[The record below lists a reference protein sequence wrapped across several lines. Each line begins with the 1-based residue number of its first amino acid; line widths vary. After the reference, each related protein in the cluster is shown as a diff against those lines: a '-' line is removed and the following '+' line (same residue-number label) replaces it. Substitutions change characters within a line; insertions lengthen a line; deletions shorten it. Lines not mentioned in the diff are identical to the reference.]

1 MADDLKIRVPVE
13 LDTSKVKDDI
23 PKLNNILANDNKA
36 HAKIIGGLDL
46 NKTQKKIQSQLATI
60 SKNLKIDIGGLNVTS
75 IQSGIKVAEKQVV
88 SSVKNI
94 KHEIQNIDTTLAETF
109 KAGFNK
115 DGQIDIIKTIEN
127 ARKILSQFGNPTFSW
142 AKDSSGEVTQITA
155 EVTSLTGQVE
165 KLKYAL
171 NETNGSF
178 DYLSGSSS
186 EKGILKLIAD
196 IDKAKSDYTAKLSA
210 FKSANKGIESG
221 IGNEINAVNVA
232 IDNLGKGGSIAEVDK
247 LFNSLKTTASNI
259 RQNLKSL
266 TSSFNETTNAE
277 NTLAKMPTTIQEISN
292 NFSKLKNQP
301 QEIVDLIQGL
311 NTQLTKV
318 KDTEENFGR
327 NKQWSEEYR
336 ELVVSVKK
344 AETEIKSLQLLEK
357 SDNSEAQQQASRYNK
372 IIENISLINKLEK
385 QRISAGKEETV
396 EINRQIKNAKGR
408 ISTAESYLK
417 KNKLISSEYEE
428 QIRLLKK
435 TGEYQQAIVK
445 AKSADKSSATSTKTE
460 NNVARLTQNLTT
472 LETKWK
478 ESPIFNGEFQEKF
491 NELKTSLSNVGG
503 DPKALDEYRIKLNEL
518 TNELKRADVA
528 YKASFSSNKS
538 QQSIEATKQN
548 IKKLIYTIQTWQQ
561 ANTKAMS
568 KNTFNGGTYQ
578 VETDNMIA
586 SLKKLLNA
594 SDLTAS
600 DLKANVDKI
609 NRSFRTMSSEAQAAG
624 VNGLS
629 FFDKIKEDALKFTSW
644 MSLTTVISGIS
655 REAVKFYN
663 NVVDIDTAMT
673 ELRKVTDNTNQQYAE
688 FFDNIGQKAKD
699 LKINLSD
706 LISQTA
712 EWGKRGYSLDEAET
726 LATNSGIYSVVGEVD
741 NATAV
746 QDLTTVMKSYN
757 MTVDE
762 SINIVDKF
770 NAISNKY
777 AVSAS
782 DIGDMLSRS
791 VSSLSVAGNTLDQA
805 IAMGTAIT
813 EITGDAAEAGNSLKV
828 LSMRLRGAKTELED
842 AGESTEGMAVSTSK
856 LREDIKALTNVNGTG
871 GFDIM
876 KDSQNFKSTYEIMKG
891 IANVWND
898 LTDTSKA
905 AVIEKIAGKQ
915 RGNTITALL
924 TNMSQADKIVND
936 SIGSAGSAMSEYEKY
951 LDSIQGRV
959 QGFQTSIENL
969 SATLING
976 DLVKFGITSGTQII
990 DVLDNLISK
999 FGVLETLIPT
1009 VMAGLSFKN
1018 VGKQLLKMPTY
1029 AQPQTICA

>member
-36 HAKIIGGLDL
+36 HAKIIGELDL

-142 AKDSSGEVTQITA
+142 TKDSSGEVTQITA

-196 IDKAKSDYTAKLSA
+196 IDKAKSKYTTLLSE
-210 FKSANKGIESG
+210 FKSSNSGIETG
-221 IGNEINAVNVA
+221 LTKEITDVNNAIN
-232 IDNLGKGGSIAEVDK
+232 NLGKGGSVAEVDS
-247 LFNSLKTTASNI
+247 LFNTLKTTANEI
-259 RQNLKSL
+259 KQNLDTTS
-266 TSSFNETTNAE
+266 SSFNKVTNAE
-277 NTLAKMPTTIQEISN
+277 NTLAKMPATIQEISN

-311 NTQLTKV
+311 DTQLTKV

-357 SDNSEAQQQASRYNK
+357 SDNSEAQQQAHYYNK
-372 IIENISLINKLEK
+372 MFGEIKQINKLKK
-385 QRISAGKEETV
+385 QQVNAGEQENV
-396 EINRQIKNAKGR
+396 ELKRQIKNL
-408 ISTAESYLK
+408 ESRVSYDEKQLK
-417 KNKLISSEYEE
+417 KKKLITEE
-428 QIRLLKK
+428 LERQKNELINIGREELRL
-435 TGEYQQAIVK
+435 ANSR
-445 AKSADKSSATSTKTE
+445 SADKSSVTSTKTE

-538 QQSIEATKQN
+538 QQNIEATKQN

-561 ANTKAMS
+561 ANTKAMG

-600 DLKANVDKI
+600 DLKVNVDKI

-699 LKINLSD
+699 LKIDLSD

-905 AVIEKIAGKQ
+905 AVIEKIAG
-915 RGNTITALL
+915 R
-924 TNMSQADKIVND
+924 V
-936 SIGSAGSAMSEYEKY
+936 Y
-951 LDSIQGRV
+951 LNV
-959 QGFQTSIENL
+959 Q
-969 SATLING
+969 
-976 DLVKFGITSGTQII
+976 K
-990 DVLDNLISK
+990 
-999 FGVLETLIPT
+999 
-1009 VMAGLSFKN
+1009 
-1018 VGKQLLKMPTY
+1018 
-1029 AQPQTICA
+1029 CA

>member
-23 PKLNNILANDNKA
+23 PKLNNVLANDNKA
-36 HAKIIGGLDL
+36 YAKIIGELDL

-75 IQSGIKVAEKQVV
+75 IQSSIKAAEKQVT

-142 AKDSSGEVTQITA
+142 TKDSSGEVTQITA

-232 IDNLGKGGSIAEVDK
+232 IGNLGKGGSIAEVDK

-259 RQNLKSL
+259 RQNLKSF

-277 NTLAKMPTTIQEISN
+277 NTLAKMPATIQEISN
-292 NFSKLKNQP
+292 SFSKLKQQP
-301 QEIVDLIQGL
+301 SEVSELISNL
-311 NTQLTKV
+311 NSQLNKV
-318 KDTEENFGR
+318 NETESQFGR
-327 NKQWSEEYR
+327 NEKWSEEYR
-336 ELVVSVKK
+336 KLVVSVKK
-344 AETEIKSLQLLEK
+344 AETEIKNLQLLEK

-408 ISTAESYLK
+408 ISTAESYLEK
-417 KNKLISSEYEE
+417 HKLISSEYEE

-435 TGEYQQAIVK
+435 TGEYEQAIVK

-518 TNELKRADVA
+518 TNELKRVDVA
-528 YKASFSSNKS
+528 YKASFSNNKS
-538 QQSIEATKQN
+538 QQNIEATRQN

-561 ANTKAMS
+561 ANTKAIS

-600 DLKANVDKI
+600 DLKANVDRI

-699 LKINLSD
+699 LKIDLSD

-905 AVIEKIAGKQ
+905 AVIEKIAG
-915 RGNTITALL
+915 R
-924 TNMSQADKIVND
+924 V
-936 SIGSAGSAMSEYEKY
+936 Y
-951 LDSIQGRV
+951 LNV
-959 QGFQTSIENL
+959 Q
-969 SATLING
+969 
-976 DLVKFGITSGTQII
+976 K
-990 DVLDNLISK
+990 
-999 FGVLETLIPT
+999 
-1009 VMAGLSFKN
+1009 
-1018 VGKQLLKMPTY
+1018 
-1029 AQPQTICA
+1029 CA

>member
-23 PKLNNILANDNKA
+23 PKLNNVLANDNKA
-36 HAKIIGGLDL
+36 HAKIIGELDL

-75 IQSGIKVAEKQVV
+75 IQSSIKAAEKQVT

-115 DGQIDIIKTIEN
+115 DGQIDIVKTIEN
-127 ARKILSQFGNPTFSW
+127 ARKVLSQFGNPTFSW
-142 AKDSSGEVTQITA
+142 TKDSSGEVTQITA

-277 NTLAKMPTTIQEISN
+277 NTLAKMPATIQEISN
-292 NFSKLKNQP
+292 SFSKLKQQP
-301 QEIVDLIQGL
+301 SEVSDLISSL
-311 NTQLTKV
+311 NSQLNKV
-318 KDTEENFGR
+318 NETESQFGR
-327 NKQWSEEYR
+327 NEKWSKEYR

-435 TGEYQQAIVK
+435 TGEYEQAIVK

-538 QQSIEATKQN
+538 QQNIEATRQN

-561 ANTKAMS
+561 ANTKAMG

-600 DLKANVDKI
+600 DLKVNVDKI

-699 LKINLSD
+699 LKIDLSD

-856 LREDIKALTNVNGTG
+856 LREDIKALTNINGTG

-905 AVIEKIAGKQ
+905 AVIEKIAG
-915 RGNTITALL
+915 R
-924 TNMSQADKIVND
+924 V
-936 SIGSAGSAMSEYEKY
+936 Y
-951 LDSIQGRV
+951 LNV
-959 QGFQTSIENL
+959 Q
-969 SATLING
+969 
-976 DLVKFGITSGTQII
+976 K
-990 DVLDNLISK
+990 
-999 FGVLETLIPT
+999 
-1009 VMAGLSFKN
+1009 
-1018 VGKQLLKMPTY
+1018 
-1029 AQPQTICA
+1029 CA

>member
-23 PKLNNILANDNKA
+23 PKLNNVLANDNKA
-36 HAKIIGGLDL
+36 HAKIIGELDL

-75 IQSGIKVAEKQVV
+75 IQSSIKAAEKQVT

-115 DGQIDIIKTIEN
+115 DGQIDIVKTIEN

-142 AKDSSGEVTQITA
+142 TKDSSGEVTQITA

-221 IGNEINAVNVA
+221 IGNEINAVNAA
-232 IDNLGKGGSIAEVDK
+232 IDNLGNGGSITEVDK

-277 NTLAKMPTTIQEISN
+277 NTLAKMPATIQEISN
-292 NFSKLKNQP
+292 SFSKLKQQP
-301 QEIVDLIQGL
+301 SEVSELIGNL
-311 NTQLTKV
+311 NSQLNKV
-318 KDTEENFGR
+318 NETESQFGR

-357 SDNSEAQQQASRYNK
+357 SDNSEAQQQAHYYNK
-372 IIENISLINKLEK
+372 MFGEIKQINKLKK
-385 QRISAGKEETV
+385 QQVNAGEQENV
-396 EINRQIKNAKGR
+396 ELKRQIKNL
-408 ISTAESYLK
+408 ESRVSYDEKQLK
-417 KNKLISSEYEE
+417 KKKLITEE
-428 QIRLLKK
+428 LERQKNELINIGREELRL
-435 TGEYQQAIVK
+435 ANSR
-445 AKSADKSSATSTKTE
+445 SADKSSATSTKTE

-538 QQSIEATKQN
+538 QQNIEATRQN

-699 LKINLSD
+699 LKIDLSD

>member
-23 PKLNNILANDNKA
+23 PKLNNVLANDNKA
-36 HAKIIGGLDL
+36 HAKIIGELDL

-75 IQSGIKVAEKQVV
+75 IQSSIKAAEKQVT

-127 ARKILSQFGNPTFSW
+127 ARKVLSQFGNPTFSW
-142 AKDSSGEVTQITA
+142 TKDSSGEVTQITA

-277 NTLAKMPTTIQEISN
+277 NTLAKMPATIQEISN
-292 NFSKLKNQP
+292 SFSKLKQQPSEVSELIGNLNSQLNKVNETENQ
-301 QEIVDLIQGL
+301 
-311 NTQLTKV
+311 
-318 KDTEENFGR
+318 FGR
-327 NKQWSEEYR
+327 NEKWSEEYR

-344 AETEIKSLQLLEK
+344 AETEIKNLQLLEK

-408 ISTAESYLK
+408 ISTAESYLEK
-417 KNKLISSEYEE
+417 HKLISSEYEE

-435 TGEYQQAIVK
+435 TGEYEQAIVK

-478 ESPIFNGEFQEKF
+478 ESPIFSGEFQEKF

-538 QQSIEATKQN
+538 QQNIEATRQN

-561 ANTKAMS
+561 ANTKAMG

-699 LKINLSD
+699 LKIDLSD

>member
-23 PKLNNILANDNKA
+23 PKLNNVLANDNKA
-36 HAKIIGGLDL
+36 HAKIIGELDL

-60 SKNLKIDIGGLNVTS
+60 SKNLKIDIGGLNATS
-75 IQSGIKVAEKQVV
+75 IQSSIKVAEKQVT

-115 DGQIDIIKTIEN
+115 DGQIDIVKTVEN
-127 ARKILSQFGNPTFSW
+127 ARKVLSQFGNPTFSW
-142 AKDSSGEVTQITA
+142 TKDSSGEVTQITA

-196 IDKAKSDYTAKLSA
+196 IDKAKSKYTTLLSE
-210 FKSANKGIESG
+210 FKSSNLGIETG
-221 IGNEINAVNVA
+221 LTKEIADVNNAIN
-232 IDNLGKGGSIAEVDK
+232 NLGKGGSVAEVDS
-247 LFNSLKTTASNI
+247 LFNTLKTTANEI
-259 RQNLKSL
+259 KQNLDTTS
-266 TSSFNETTNAE
+266 SSFNKVTNAE

-435 TGEYQQAIVK
+435 TGEYEQAIVK

-655 REAVKFYN
+655 REAVKFCN

-905 AVIEKIAGKQ
+905 AVIEKIAGKH

-951 LDSIQGRV
+951 LNSIQGRV

>member
-36 HAKIIGGLDL
+36 HAKIIGELDL

-115 DGQIDIIKTIEN
+115 DGQIDIVKTIEN
-127 ARKILSQFGNPTFSW
+127 ARKVLSQFGNPTFSW
-142 AKDSSGEVTQITA
+142 TKDSSGEVTQITA

-196 IDKAKSDYTAKLSA
+196 IDKAKSKYTTLLSE
-210 FKSANKGIESG
+210 FKSSNSGIETG
-221 IGNEINAVNVA
+221 LTKEITDVNNAIN
-232 IDNLGKGGSIAEVDK
+232 NLGKGGSVAEVDS
-247 LFNSLKTTASNI
+247 LFNTLKTTANEI
-259 RQNLKSL
+259 KQNLDTTS
-266 TSSFNETTNAE
+266 SSFNKVTNAE

-435 TGEYQQAIVK
+435 TGEYEQAIVK

-503 DPKALDEYRIKLNEL
+503 NPKALDEYRIKLNEL

-538 QQSIEATKQN
+538 QQSIEVTKQN

-699 LKINLSD
+699 LKIDLSD

>member
-23 PKLNNILANDNKA
+23 PKLNNVLANDNKA
-36 HAKIIGGLDL
+36 HAKIIGELDL

-75 IQSGIKVAEKQVV
+75 IQSSIKAAEKQVT

-115 DGQIDIIKTIEN
+115 DGQIDIVKTIEN

-142 AKDSSGEVTQITA
+142 TKDSSGEVTQITA

-196 IDKAKSDYTAKLSA
+196 IDKAKSKYTTLLSE
-210 FKSANKGIESG
+210 FKSSNSGIETG
-221 IGNEINAVNVA
+221 LTKEITDVNNAIN
-232 IDNLGKGGSIAEVDK
+232 NLGKGGSVAEVDS
-247 LFNSLKTTASNI
+247 LFNTLKTTANEI
-259 RQNLKSL
+259 KQNLDTTS
-266 TSSFNETTNAE
+266 SSFNKVTNAE
-277 NTLAKMPTTIQEISN
+277 NTLAKMPATIQEISN

-311 NTQLTKV
+311 DTQLTKV

-344 AETEIKSLQLLEK
+344 AKTEIKSLQLLEK
-357 SDNSEAQQQASRYNK
+357 SDNSEAQQQAHYYNK
-372 IIENISLINKLEK
+372 MFGEIKQINKLKK
-385 QRISAGKEETV
+385 QQVNAGEQENV
-396 EINRQIKNAKGR
+396 ELKRQIKNL
-408 ISTAESYLK
+408 ESRVSYDEKQLK
-417 KNKLISSEYEE
+417 KKKLITEE
-428 QIRLLKK
+428 LERQKNELINIGREELRL
-435 TGEYQQAIVK
+435 ANSR
-445 AKSADKSSATSTKTE
+445 SADKSSVTSTKTE

-538 QQSIEATKQN
+538 QQNIEATRQN

-561 ANTKAMS
+561 VNTKAMS

-699 LKINLSD
+699 LKIDLSD

>member
-23 PKLNNILANDNKA
+23 PKLNNVLANDNKA
-36 HAKIIGGLDL
+36 HVKIIGELDL
-46 NKTQKKIQSQLATI
+46 SKTQKKIQSQLATI

-75 IQSGIKVAEKQVV
+75 IQNSIKVAEKQVT

-115 DGQIDIIKTIEN
+115 DGQIDIVKTIEN
-127 ARKILSQFGNPTFSW
+127 ARKVLSQFGNPTFSW
-142 AKDSSGEVTQITA
+142 TKDSSGEVAQITA

-221 IGNEINAVNVA
+221 IGNEINAVNAA
-232 IDNLGKGGSIAEVDK
+232 IDNLGNGGSIAEVDK

-277 NTLAKMPTTIQEISN
+277 NTLAKMPATIQEISN
-292 NFSKLKNQP
+292 SFSKLKQQP
-301 QEIVDLIQGL
+301 TEVSELIGNL
-311 NTQLTKV
+311 NSQLNKV
-318 KDTEENFGR
+318 NETESQFGR
-327 NKQWSEEYR
+327 NEKWSEEYR

-357 SDNSEAQQQASRYNK
+357 SDNSKAQQQASRYNK

-408 ISTAESYLK
+408 ISTAESYLEK
-417 KNKLISSEYEE
+417 HKLISSEYEE
-428 QIRLLKK
+428 QIRLLKR
-435 TGEYQQAIVK
+435 TGEYEQAIVK
-445 AKSADKSSATSTKTE
+445 AKSADKSSATFTKTE

-472 LETKWK
+472 LETNWK

-503 DPKALDEYRIKLNEL
+503 NPKALDEYRIKLNEL

-699 LKINLSD
+699 LKIDLSD

-905 AVIEKIAGKQ
+905 AIIEKIAG
-915 RGNTITALL
+915 R
-924 TNMSQADKIVND
+924 V
-936 SIGSAGSAMSEYEKY
+936 Y
-951 LDSIQGRV
+951 LNV
-959 QGFQTSIENL
+959 Q
-969 SATLING
+969 
-976 DLVKFGITSGTQII
+976 K
-990 DVLDNLISK
+990 
-999 FGVLETLIPT
+999 
-1009 VMAGLSFKN
+1009 
-1018 VGKQLLKMPTY
+1018 
-1029 AQPQTICA
+1029 CA

>member
-23 PKLNNILANDNKA
+23 PKLNNVLANDNKA
-36 HAKIIGGLDL
+36 HAKIIGELDL

-75 IQSGIKVAEKQVV
+75 IQNSIKVAEKQVT

-115 DGQIDIIKTIEN
+115 DGQIDIVKTIEN
-127 ARKILSQFGNPTFSW
+127 ARKVLSQFGNPTFSW
-142 AKDSSGEVTQITA
+142 TKDSSGEVTQIAA

-221 IGNEINAVNVA
+221 IGNEINAVNAA
-232 IDNLGKGGSIAEVDK
+232 IDNLGNGGSIAEVDK

-277 NTLAKMPTTIQEISN
+277 NTLAKMPATIQEISN
-292 NFSKLKNQP
+292 SFSKLKQQP
-301 QEIVDLIQGL
+301 SEVSELIGNL
-311 NTQLTKV
+311 NSQLNKV
-318 KDTEENFGR
+318 NETESQFGR
-327 NKQWSEEYR
+327 NEKWSEEYR

-357 SDNSEAQQQASRYNK
+357 SDNSEAQQQAHYYNK
-372 IIENISLINKLEK
+372 MFGEIKQINKLKK
-385 QRISAGKEETV
+385 QQVNAGEQENV
-396 EINRQIKNAKGR
+396 ELKRQIKNF
-408 ISTAESYLK
+408 ESRVSYDEKQLK
-417 KNKLISSEYEE
+417 KKKLITEE
-428 QIRLLKK
+428 LERQKNELINIGREELRL
-435 TGEYQQAIVK
+435 ANSR
-445 AKSADKSSATSTKTE
+445 SADKSSATSTKTE

-472 LETKWK
+472 LEAKWK

-491 NELKTSLSNVGG
+491 NELKASLSNVGG
-503 DPKALDEYRIKLNEL
+503 NPKALDEYRIKLNEL

-561 ANTKAMS
+561 ANTKAMG

-644 MSLTTVISGIS
+644 MSLTTVISGVS

-699 LKINLSD
+699 LKIDLSD

>member
-23 PKLNNILANDNKA
+23 PKLNNVLANDNKA
-36 HAKIIGGLDL
+36 HAKIIGELDL

-75 IQSGIKVAEKQVV
+75 IQSSIKATEKQVT

-115 DGQIDIIKTIEN
+115 DGQIDIVKTIEN

-142 AKDSSGEVTQITA
+142 TKDSSGEVTQITA

-221 IGNEINAVNVA
+221 IGNEINAVNAA
-232 IDNLGKGGSIAEVDK
+232 IDNLGNGGSIAEVDK

-277 NTLAKMPTTIQEISN
+277 NTLAKMPATIQEISN
-292 NFSKLKNQP
+292 SFSKLKQQP
-301 QEIVDLIQGL
+301 SEVSELIGNL
-311 NTQLTKV
+311 NSQLNKV
-318 KDTEENFGR
+318 NETESQFGR

-357 SDNSEAQQQASRYNK
+357 SDNSEAQQQAHYYNK
-372 IIENISLINKLEK
+372 MFGEIKQINKLKK
-385 QRISAGKEETV
+385 QQVNAGEQENV
-396 EINRQIKNAKGR
+396 ELKRQIKNL
-408 ISTAESYLK
+408 ESRVSYDEKQLK
-417 KNKLISSEYEE
+417 KKKLITEE
-428 QIRLLKK
+428 LERQKNELINIGREELRL
-435 TGEYQQAIVK
+435 ANSR
-445 AKSADKSSATSTKTE
+445 SADKSSATSTKTE

-538 QQSIEATKQN
+538 QQNIEATRQN

-699 LKINLSD
+699 LKIDLSD

>member
-23 PKLNNILANDNKA
+23 PKLNNVLANDNKA
-36 HAKIIGGLDL
+36 HAKIIGELDL
-46 NKTQKKIQSQLATI
+46 SKTQKKIQSQLATI

-75 IQSGIKVAEKQVV
+75 IQNSIKVAEKQVT

-115 DGQIDIIKTIEN
+115 DGQIDIVKTIEN
-127 ARKILSQFGNPTFSW
+127 ARKVLSQFGNPTFSW
-142 AKDSSGEVTQITA
+142 TKDSSGEVTQIAA

-196 IDKAKSDYTAKLSA
+196 IDKAKSKYTTLLSE
-210 FKSANKGIESG
+210 FKSSNSGIETG
-221 IGNEINAVNVA
+221 LTKEIADVNNAIN
-232 IDNLGKGGSIAEVDK
+232 NLGKGGSVAEVDS
-247 LFNSLKTTASNI
+247 LFNTLKTTANEI
-259 RQNLKSL
+259 KQNLDTTS
-266 TSSFNETTNAE
+266 SSFNKVTNAE
-277 NTLAKMPTTIQEISN
+277 NTLAKMPATIQGISN

-311 NTQLTKV
+311 DTQLTKV

-327 NKQWSEEYR
+327 NKKWSEEYR

-357 SDNSEAQQQASRYNK
+357 SDNSEAQQQAHYYNK
-372 IIENISLINKLEK
+372 MFGEIKQINKLKK
-385 QRISAGKEETV
+385 QQVNAGEQENV
-396 EINRQIKNAKGR
+396 ELKRQIKNL
-408 ISTAESYLK
+408 ESRVSYDEKQLK
-417 KNKLISSEYEE
+417 KKKLITEE
-428 QIRLLKK
+428 LERQKNELINIGREELRL
-435 TGEYQQAIVK
+435 ANSR
-445 AKSADKSSATSTKTE
+445 SADKSSATSTKTE

-644 MSLTTVISGIS
+644 MSLTTVISGVS

-699 LKINLSD
+699 LKIDLSD

-905 AVIEKIAGKQ
+905 AIIEKIAGKQ

-999 FGVLETLIPT
+999 FGVLETLIPA

-1018 VGKQLLKMPTY
+1018 VGKQYIKMPTY

>member
-23 PKLNNILANDNKA
+23 PKLNNVLANDNKA
-36 HAKIIGGLDL
+36 HAKIIGELDL

-75 IQSGIKVAEKQVV
+75 IQSSIKAAEKQVT

-115 DGQIDIIKTIEN
+115 DGQIDIVKTIEN

-142 AKDSSGEVTQITA
+142 TKDSSGEVTQITA

-221 IGNEINAVNVA
+221 IGNEINAVNAA
-232 IDNLGKGGSIAEVDK
+232 IDNLGNGGSIAEVDK

-277 NTLAKMPTTIQEISN
+277 NTLAKMPATIQEISN
-292 NFSKLKNQP
+292 SFSKLKQQP
-301 QEIVDLIQGL
+301 SEVSELIGNL
-311 NTQLTKV
+311 NSQLNKV
-318 KDTEENFGR
+318 NETESQFGR

-357 SDNSEAQQQASRYNK
+357 SDNSEAQQQAHYYNK
-372 IIENISLINKLEK
+372 MFGEIKQINKLKK
-385 QRISAGKEETV
+385 QQVNAGEQENV
-396 EINRQIKNAKGR
+396 ELKRQIKNL
-408 ISTAESYLK
+408 ESRVSYDEKQLK
-417 KNKLISSEYEE
+417 KKKLITEE
-428 QIRLLKK
+428 LERQKNELINIGREELRL
-435 TGEYQQAIVK
+435 ANSR
-445 AKSADKSSATSTKTE
+445 SADKSSATSTKTE

-491 NELKTSLSNVGG
+491 NELKISLSNVGG

-538 QQSIEATKQN
+538 QQNIEATRQN

-699 LKINLSD
+699 LKIDLSD

>member
-23 PKLNNILANDNKA
+23 PKLNNVLANDNKA
-36 HAKIIGGLDL
+36 HVKIIGELDL
-46 NKTQKKIQSQLATI
+46 SKTQKKIQSQLATI

-75 IQSGIKVAEKQVV
+75 IQNSIKVAEKQVT

-115 DGQIDIIKTIEN
+115 DGQIDIVKTIEN
-127 ARKILSQFGNPTFSW
+127 ARKVLSQFGNPTFSW
-142 AKDSSGEVTQITA
+142 TKDSSGEVAQITA

-221 IGNEINAVNVA
+221 IGNEINAVNAA
-232 IDNLGKGGSIAEVDK
+232 IDNLGNGGSIAEVDK

-277 NTLAKMPTTIQEISN
+277 NTLAKMPATIQEISN
-292 NFSKLKNQP
+292 SFSKLKQQP
-301 QEIVDLIQGL
+301 SEVSELIGNL
-311 NTQLTKV
+311 NSQLNKV
-318 KDTEENFGR
+318 NETESQFGR
-327 NKQWSEEYR
+327 NEKWSEEYR

-408 ISTAESYLK
+408 ISTAESYLEK
-417 KNKLISSEYEE
+417 HKLISSEYEE
-428 QIRLLKK
+428 QIRLLKR
-435 TGEYQQAIVK
+435 TGEYEQAIVK
-445 AKSADKSSATSTKTE
+445 AKSADKSSATFTKTE

-472 LETKWK
+472 LETNWK

-503 DPKALDEYRIKLNEL
+503 NPKALDEYRIKLNEL

-699 LKINLSD
+699 LKIDLSD

>member
-23 PKLNNILANDNKA
+23 PKLNNVLANDNKA
-36 HAKIIGGLDL
+36 HAKIIGELDL

-75 IQSGIKVAEKQVV
+75 IQSSIKAAEKQVT

-115 DGQIDIIKTIEN
+115 DGQIDIVKTIEN

-142 AKDSSGEVTQITA
+142 TKDSSGEVTQITA

-221 IGNEINAVNVA
+221 IGNEINAVNAA
-232 IDNLGKGGSIAEVDK
+232 IDNLGNGGSIAEVDK

-277 NTLAKMPTTIQEISN
+277 NTLAKMPATIQKISN
-292 NFSKLKNQP
+292 SFSKLKQQP
-301 QEIVDLIQGL
+301 SEVSELIGNL
-311 NTQLTKV
+311 NSQLNKV
-318 KDTEENFGR
+318 NETESQFGR

-357 SDNSEAQQQASRYNK
+357 SDNSEAQQQAHYYNK
-372 IIENISLINKLEK
+372 MFGEIKQINKLKK
-385 QRISAGKEETV
+385 QQVNAGEQENV
-396 EINRQIKNAKGR
+396 ELKRQIKNL
-408 ISTAESYLK
+408 ESRVSYDEKQLK
-417 KNKLISSEYEE
+417 KKKLITEELERQKNELINIGREELRLANSS
-428 QIRLLKK
+428 
-435 TGEYQQAIVK
+435 
-445 AKSADKSSATSTKTE
+445 SADKSSATSTKTE

-538 QQSIEATKQN
+538 QQNIEATRQN

-673 ELRKVTDNTNQQYAE
+673 ELRKVADNTNQQYAE

-699 LKINLSD
+699 LKIDLSD

>member
-23 PKLNNILANDNKA
+23 PKLNNVLANDNKA
-36 HAKIIGGLDL
+36 HVKIIGELDL
-46 NKTQKKIQSQLATI
+46 SKTQKKIQSQLATI

-75 IQSGIKVAEKQVV
+75 IQNSIKVAEKQVT

-127 ARKILSQFGNPTFSW
+127 ARKVLSQFGNPTFSW
-142 AKDSSGEVTQITA
+142 TKDSSGEVTQITA

-186 EKGILKLIAD
+186 EKGILKLVAD

-277 NTLAKMPTTIQEISN
+277 NTLAKMPATIQEISN
-292 NFSKLKNQP
+292 SFSKLKQQP
-301 QEIVDLIQGL
+301 SEVSDLISSL
-311 NTQLTKV
+311 NSQLNKV
-318 KDTEENFGR
+318 NETESQFGR
-327 NKQWSEEYR
+327 NEKWSKEYR

-435 TGEYQQAIVK
+435 TGEYEQAIVK

-538 QQSIEATKQN
+538 QQNIEATRQN

-561 ANTKAMS
+561 ANTKAMG

-600 DLKANVDKI
+600 DLKVNVDKI

-673 ELRKVTDNTNQQYAE
+673 DLRKVTDNTNQQYTE

-699 LKINLSD
+699 LKIDLSD

-905 AVIEKIAGKQ
+905 AVIEKIAG
-915 RGNTITALL
+915 R
-924 TNMSQADKIVND
+924 V
-936 SIGSAGSAMSEYEKY
+936 Y
-951 LDSIQGRV
+951 LNV
-959 QGFQTSIENL
+959 Q
-969 SATLING
+969 
-976 DLVKFGITSGTQII
+976 K
-990 DVLDNLISK
+990 
-999 FGVLETLIPT
+999 
-1009 VMAGLSFKN
+1009 
-1018 VGKQLLKMPTY
+1018 
-1029 AQPQTICA
+1029 CA

>member
-1 MADDLKIRVPVE
+1 
-13 LDTSKVKDDI
+13 
-23 PKLNNILANDNKA
+23 
-36 HAKIIGGLDL
+36 
-46 NKTQKKIQSQLATI
+46 
-60 SKNLKIDIGGLNVTS
+60 
-75 IQSGIKVAEKQVV
+75 
-88 SSVKNI
+88 
-94 KHEIQNIDTTLAETF
+94 
-109 KAGFNK
+109 
-115 DGQIDIIKTIEN
+115 
-127 ARKILSQFGNPTFSW
+127 
-142 AKDSSGEVTQITA
+142 
-155 EVTSLTGQVE
+155 
-165 KLKYAL
+165 
-171 NETNGSF
+171 
-178 DYLSGSSS
+178 
-186 EKGILKLIAD
+186 
-196 IDKAKSDYTAKLSA
+196 
-210 FKSANKGIESG
+210 
-221 IGNEINAVNVA
+221 
-232 IDNLGKGGSIAEVDK
+232 
-247 LFNSLKTTASNI
+247 
-259 RQNLKSL
+259 
-266 TSSFNETTNAE
+266 
-277 NTLAKMPTTIQEISN
+277 
-292 NFSKLKNQP
+292 
-301 QEIVDLIQGL
+301 
-311 NTQLTKV
+311 
-318 KDTEENFGR
+318 
-327 NKQWSEEYR
+327 
-336 ELVVSVKK
+336 
-344 AETEIKSLQLLEK
+344 
-357 SDNSEAQQQASRYNK
+357 
-372 IIENISLINKLEK
+372 
-385 QRISAGKEETV
+385 
-396 EINRQIKNAKGR
+396 
-408 ISTAESYLK
+408 
-417 KNKLISSEYEE
+417 
-428 QIRLLKK
+428 
-435 TGEYQQAIVK
+435 
-445 AKSADKSSATSTKTE
+445 
-460 NNVARLTQNLTT
+460 
-472 LETKWK
+472 
-478 ESPIFNGEFQEKF
+478 
-491 NELKTSLSNVGG
+491 
-503 DPKALDEYRIKLNEL
+503 
-518 TNELKRADVA
+518 
-528 YKASFSSNKS
+528 
-538 QQSIEATKQN
+538 
-548 IKKLIYTIQTWQQ
+548 
-561 ANTKAMS
+561 
-568 KNTFNGGTYQ
+568 
-578 VETDNMIA
+578 MIA

-600 DLKANVDKI
+600 DLKVNVDKI

-699 LKINLSD
+699 LKIDLSD

-905 AVIEKIAGKQ
+905 AVIEKIAG
-915 RGNTITALL
+915 R
-924 TNMSQADKIVND
+924 V
-936 SIGSAGSAMSEYEKY
+936 Y
-951 LDSIQGRV
+951 LNV
-959 QGFQTSIENL
+959 Q
-969 SATLING
+969 
-976 DLVKFGITSGTQII
+976 K
-990 DVLDNLISK
+990 
-999 FGVLETLIPT
+999 
-1009 VMAGLSFKN
+1009 
-1018 VGKQLLKMPTY
+1018 
-1029 AQPQTICA
+1029 CA

>member
-23 PKLNNILANDNKA
+23 PKLNNVLANDNKA
-36 HAKIIGGLDL
+36 HAKIIGELDL

-75 IQSGIKVAEKQVV
+75 IQSSIKAAEKQVT

-115 DGQIDIIKTIEN
+115 DGQIDIVKTIEN

-142 AKDSSGEVTQITA
+142 TKDSSGEVTQITA

-221 IGNEINAVNVA
+221 IGNEINAVNAA
-232 IDNLGKGGSIAEVDK
+232 IDNLGNGGSIAEVDK

-277 NTLAKMPTTIQEISN
+277 NTLAKMPATIQEISN
-292 NFSKLKNQP
+292 SFSKLKQQP
-301 QEIVDLIQGL
+301 SEVSELIGNL
-311 NTQLTKV
+311 NSQLNKV
-318 KDTEENFGR
+318 NETESQFGR

-357 SDNSEAQQQASRYNK
+357 SDNSEAQQQAHYYNK
-372 IIENISLINKLEK
+372 MFGEIKQINKLKK
-385 QRISAGKEETV
+385 QQVNAGEQENV
-396 EINRQIKNAKGR
+396 ELKRQIKNL
-408 ISTAESYLK
+408 ESRVSYDEKQLK
-417 KNKLISSEYEE
+417 KKKLITEE
-428 QIRLLKK
+428 LERQKNELINIGREELRL
-435 TGEYQQAIVK
+435 ANSR
-445 AKSADKSSATSTKTE
+445 SADKSSATSTKTE

-538 QQSIEATKQN
+538 QQNIEATRQN

-699 LKINLSD
+699 LKIDLSD

-856 LREDIKALTNVNGTG
+856 LREDIKALTNVNDTG

>member
-23 PKLNNILANDNKA
+23 PKLNNVLANDNKA
-36 HAKIIGGLDL
+36 HAKIIGELDL

-75 IQSGIKVAEKQVV
+75 IQSSIKAAEKQVT

-115 DGQIDIIKTIEN
+115 NGQIDIVKTIEN
-127 ARKILSQFGNPTFSW
+127 ARKVLSQFGNPTFSW
-142 AKDSSGEVTQITA
+142 TKDSSGEVTQITA

-196 IDKAKSDYTAKLSA
+196 IDKAKSKYTTLLSE
-210 FKSANKGIESG
+210 FKSSNSGIETG
-221 IGNEINAVNVA
+221 LTKEIADVNNAIN
-232 IDNLGKGGSIAEVDK
+232 NLGKGGSVAEVDS
-247 LFNSLKTTASNI
+247 LFNTLKTTANEI
-259 RQNLKSL
+259 KQNLDTTS
-266 TSSFNETTNAE
+266 SSFNKVTNAE
-277 NTLAKMPTTIQEISN
+277 NTLAKMPATIQEISN

-311 NTQLTKV
+311 NTQLIKV

-357 SDNSEAQQQASRYNK
+357 SDNSEAQQQVHYYNK
-372 IIENISLINKLEK
+372 IFGEIKQINKLKK
-385 QRISAGKEETV
+385 QQVNAGEQENV
-396 EINRQIKNAKGR
+396 ELKRQIKNLESR
-408 ISTAESYLK
+408 ISYDEKQLK
-417 KNKLISSEYEE
+417 KKKLITEE
-428 QIRLLKK
+428 LERQKNELINIGREELRL
-435 TGEYQQAIVK
+435 ANSR
-445 AKSADKSSATSTKTE
+445 SADKSSATSTKTE

-518 TNELKRADVA
+518 TNELKRADVV
-528 YKASFSSNKS
+528 YKASFSNNKS
-538 QQSIEATKQN
+538 QQSIEATRQN

-561 ANTKAMS
+561 ANTKVMS

-600 DLKANVDKI
+600 DLKVNVDRI

-699 LKINLSD
+699 LKIDLSD

-813 EITGDAAEAGNSLKV
+813 EITGDAAEAGKHKLPDYIIIY
-828 LSMRLRGAKTELED
+828 SMKITI
-842 AGESTEGMAVSTSK
+842 SV
-856 LREDIKALTNVNGTG
+856 
-871 GFDIM
+871 
-876 KDSQNFKSTYEIMKG
+876 KG
-891 IANVWND
+891 
-898 LTDTSKA
+898 
-905 AVIEKIAGKQ
+905 
-915 RGNTITALL
+915 
-924 TNMSQADKIVND
+924 
-936 SIGSAGSAMSEYEKY
+936 
-951 LDSIQGRV
+951 
-959 QGFQTSIENL
+959 
-969 SATLING
+969 
-976 DLVKFGITSGTQII
+976 
-990 DVLDNLISK
+990 
-999 FGVLETLIPT
+999 
-1009 VMAGLSFKN
+1009 
-1018 VGKQLLKMPTY
+1018 
-1029 AQPQTICA
+1029 

>member
-23 PKLNNILANDNKA
+23 PKLNNVLANDNKA
-36 HAKIIGGLDL
+36 HAKIIGELDL

-75 IQSGIKVAEKQVV
+75 IQSSIKAAEKQVT

-115 DGQIDIIKTIEN
+115 DGQIDIVKTIEN

-142 AKDSSGEVTQITA
+142 TKDSSGEVTQITA

-221 IGNEINAVNVA
+221 IGNEINAVNAA
-232 IDNLGKGGSIAEVDK
+232 IDNLDKGGSIAEVDK
-247 LFNSLKTTASNI
+247 LFNSLKTTVSNI

-266 TSSFNETTNAE
+266 TSSFNEITNAE
-277 NTLAKMPTTIQEISN
+277 NTLAKMPAAIQEISN
-292 NFSKLKNQP
+292 SFSKLKQQP
-301 QEIVDLIQGL
+301 SEVSELINNLTSQL
-311 NTQLTKV
+311 NKV
-318 KDTEENFGR
+318 NETESQFGR
-327 NKQWSEEYR
+327 NEKWSEEYR

-344 AETEIKSLQLLEK
+344 AETEIKNLHLLEK
-357 SDNSEAQQQASRYNK
+357 SDNSEAQQQAHYYNK
-372 IIENISLINKLEK
+372 MFGEIKQINKLKK
-385 QRISAGKEETV
+385 QQVNAGEQENV
-396 EINRQIKNAKGR
+396 ELKRQIKNL
-408 ISTAESYLK
+408 ESRVSYDEKQLK
-417 KNKLISSEYEE
+417 KKKLITEE
-428 QIRLLKK
+428 LERQKNELINIGREELRL
-435 TGEYQQAIVK
+435 ANSR
-445 AKSADKSSATSTKTE
+445 SADKSSASSTKIE

-491 NELKTSLSNVGG
+491 NKLKTSLSNVGG

-538 QQSIEATKQN
+538 QQNIEATRQN

-561 ANTKAMS
+561 ANTKAMG

-600 DLKANVDKI
+600 DLKANVDRI

-699 LKINLSD
+699 LKIDLSD

-905 AVIEKIAGKQ
+905 AVIEKIAG
-915 RGNTITALL
+915 R
-924 TNMSQADKIVND
+924 V
-936 SIGSAGSAMSEYEKY
+936 Y
-951 LDSIQGRV
+951 LNV
-959 QGFQTSIENL
+959 Q
-969 SATLING
+969 
-976 DLVKFGITSGTQII
+976 K
-990 DVLDNLISK
+990 
-999 FGVLETLIPT
+999 
-1009 VMAGLSFKN
+1009 
-1018 VGKQLLKMPTY
+1018 
-1029 AQPQTICA
+1029 CA

>member
-23 PKLNNILANDNKA
+23 PKLNNVLANDNKA
-36 HAKIIGGLDL
+36 HAKIIGELDL
-46 NKTQKKIQSQLATI
+46 SKTQKKIQSQLATI

-75 IQSGIKVAEKQVV
+75 IQNSIKVAEKQVT

-115 DGQIDIIKTIEN
+115 DGQIDIVKTIEN
-127 ARKILSQFGNPTFSW
+127 ARKVLSQFGNPTFSW

-221 IGNEINAVNVA
+221 IGNEINAVNAA

-277 NTLAKMPTTIQEISN
+277 NTLAKMPATIQEISN
-292 NFSKLKNQP
+292 SFSKLKQQP
-301 QEIVDLIQGL
+301 SEVSELISNL
-311 NTQLTKV
+311 NSQLNKV
-318 KDTEENFGR
+318 NETESQFGR
-327 NKQWSEEYR
+327 NEKWSEEYR

-408 ISTAESYLK
+408 ISTAESYLEK
-417 KNKLISSEYEE
+417 HKLISSEYEE

-435 TGEYQQAIVK
+435 TGEYEQAIVK

-538 QQSIEATKQN
+538 QQNIEATKQN

-600 DLKANVDKI
+600 DLKANVDRI

-699 LKINLSD
+699 LKIDLSD

-905 AVIEKIAGKQ
+905 AIIEKIAG
-915 RGNTITALL
+915 R
-924 TNMSQADKIVND
+924 V
-936 SIGSAGSAMSEYEKY
+936 Y
-951 LDSIQGRV
+951 LSV
-959 QGFQTSIENL
+959 Q
-969 SATLING
+969 
-976 DLVKFGITSGTQII
+976 K
-990 DVLDNLISK
+990 
-999 FGVLETLIPT
+999 
-1009 VMAGLSFKN
+1009 
-1018 VGKQLLKMPTY
+1018 
-1029 AQPQTICA
+1029 CA

>member
-23 PKLNNILANDNKA
+23 PKLNNVLANDNKA
-36 HAKIIGGLDL
+36 HAKIIGELDL

-75 IQSGIKVAEKQVV
+75 IQSSIKAAEKQVT

-127 ARKILSQFGNPTFSW
+127 ARKVLSQFGNPTFSW
-142 AKDSSGEVTQITA
+142 TKDSSGEVTQITA

-277 NTLAKMPTTIQEISN
+277 NTLAKMPATIQEISN
-292 NFSKLKNQP
+292 SFSKLKQQPSEVSELIGNLNSQLNKVNEIENQ
-301 QEIVDLIQGL
+301 
-311 NTQLTKV
+311 
-318 KDTEENFGR
+318 FGR
-327 NKQWSEEYR
+327 NEKWSEEYR

-344 AETEIKSLQLLEK
+344 AETEIKNLQLLEK

-408 ISTAESYLK
+408 ISTAESYLEK
-417 KNKLISSEYEE
+417 HKLISSEYEE

-435 TGEYQQAIVK
+435 TGEYEQAIVK

-478 ESPIFNGEFQEKF
+478 ESPIFSGEFQEKF

-538 QQSIEATKQN
+538 QQNIEATRQN

-561 ANTKAMS
+561 ANTKAMG

-600 DLKANVDKI
+600 DLKVNVDKI

-673 ELRKVTDNTNQQYAE
+673 DLRKVTDNTNQQYTE

-699 LKINLSD
+699 LKIDLSD

-905 AVIEKIAGKQ
+905 AVIEKIAG
-915 RGNTITALL
+915 R
-924 TNMSQADKIVND
+924 V
-936 SIGSAGSAMSEYEKY
+936 Y
-951 LDSIQGRV
+951 LNV
-959 QGFQTSIENL
+959 Q
-969 SATLING
+969 
-976 DLVKFGITSGTQII
+976 K
-990 DVLDNLISK
+990 
-999 FGVLETLIPT
+999 
-1009 VMAGLSFKN
+1009 
-1018 VGKQLLKMPTY
+1018 
-1029 AQPQTICA
+1029 CA

>member
-1 MADDLKIRVPVE
+1 MVDDLKIRVPVE

-23 PKLNNILANDNKA
+23 PKLNNVLANDNKA
-36 HAKIIGGLDL
+36 HAKIIGELDL

-127 ARKILSQFGNPTFSW
+127 ARKVLSQFGNPTFSW
-142 AKDSSGEVTQITA
+142 TKDSSGEVTQITA

-186 EKGILKLIAD
+186 EKGILKLVAD

-277 NTLAKMPTTIQEISN
+277 NTLAKMPATIQEISN
-292 NFSKLKNQP
+292 SFSKLKQQP
-301 QEIVDLIQGL
+301 SEVSDLISSL
-311 NTQLTKV
+311 NSQLNKV
-318 KDTEENFGR
+318 NETESQFGR
-327 NKQWSEEYR
+327 NEKWSKEYR

-435 TGEYQQAIVK
+435 TGEYEQAIVK

-538 QQSIEATKQN
+538 QQNIEATRQN

-561 ANTKAMS
+561 ANTKAMG

-600 DLKANVDKI
+600 DLKVNVDKI

-699 LKINLSD
+699 LKIDLSD

-905 AVIEKIAGKQ
+905 AVIEKIAG
-915 RGNTITALL
+915 R
-924 TNMSQADKIVND
+924 V
-936 SIGSAGSAMSEYEKY
+936 Y
-951 LDSIQGRV
+951 LNV
-959 QGFQTSIENL
+959 Q
-969 SATLING
+969 
-976 DLVKFGITSGTQII
+976 K
-990 DVLDNLISK
+990 
-999 FGVLETLIPT
+999 
-1009 VMAGLSFKN
+1009 
-1018 VGKQLLKMPTY
+1018 
-1029 AQPQTICA
+1029 CA

>member
-23 PKLNNILANDNKA
+23 PKLNNVLANDNKA
-36 HAKIIGGLDL
+36 HVKIIGELDL
-46 NKTQKKIQSQLATI
+46 SKTQKKIQSQLATI

-75 IQSGIKVAEKQVV
+75 IQNSIKVAEKQVT

-115 DGQIDIIKTIEN
+115 DGQIDIVKTIEN
-127 ARKILSQFGNPTFSW
+127 ARKVLSQFGNPTFSW
-142 AKDSSGEVTQITA
+142 TKDSSGEVAQITA

-221 IGNEINAVNVA
+221 IGNEINAVNAA
-232 IDNLGKGGSIAEVDK
+232 IDNLGNGGSIAEVDK

-277 NTLAKMPTTIQEISN
+277 NTLAKMPATIQEISN
-292 NFSKLKNQP
+292 SFSKLKQQP
-301 QEIVDLIQGL
+301 SEVSELIGNL
-311 NTQLTKV
+311 NSQLNKV
-318 KDTEENFGR
+318 NETESQFGR

-357 SDNSEAQQQASRYNK
+357 SDNSEAQQQAHYYNK
-372 IIENISLINKLEK
+372 MFGEIKQINKLKK
-385 QRISAGKEETV
+385 QQVNAGEQENV
-396 EINRQIKNAKGR
+396 ELKRQIKNL
-408 ISTAESYLK
+408 ESRVSYDEKQLK
-417 KNKLISSEYEE
+417 KKKLITEE
-428 QIRLLKK
+428 LERQKNELINIGREELRL
-435 TGEYQQAIVK
+435 ANSR
-445 AKSADKSSATSTKTE
+445 SADKSSATSTKTE

-699 LKINLSD
+699 LKIDLSD

>member
-23 PKLNNILANDNKA
+23 PKLNNVLANDNKA
-36 HAKIIGGLDL
+36 HAKIIGELDL
-46 NKTQKKIQSQLATI
+46 NKTQKKIQSQLVTI

-75 IQSGIKVAEKQVV
+75 IQSSIKAAEKQVT

-115 DGQIDIIKTIEN
+115 DGQIDIVKTIEN

-142 AKDSSGEVTQITA
+142 TKDSSGEVTQITA

-277 NTLAKMPTTIQEISN
+277 NTLAKMPATIQEISN
-292 NFSKLKNQP
+292 SFSKLKQQP
-301 QEIVDLIQGL
+301 SEVSELISNL
-311 NTQLTKV
+311 NSQLNKV
-318 KDTEENFGR
+318 NETESQFGR
-327 NKQWSEEYR
+327 NEKWSEEYR

-357 SDNSEAQQQASRYNK
+357 SDNSEARQQASRYNK

-408 ISTAESYLK
+408 ISTAESYLEK
-417 KNKLISSEYEE
+417 HKLISSEYEE
-428 QIRLLKK
+428 QIRLLKR
-435 TGEYQQAIVK
+435 TGEYEQAIVK
-445 AKSADKSSATSTKTE
+445 AKSADKSSATFTKTE

-472 LETKWK
+472 LETNWK

-503 DPKALDEYRIKLNEL
+503 NPKALDEYRIKLNEL

-905 AVIEKIAGKQ
+905 AVIEKIAG
-915 RGNTITALL
+915 R
-924 TNMSQADKIVND
+924 V
-936 SIGSAGSAMSEYEKY
+936 Y
-951 LDSIQGRV
+951 LNV
-959 QGFQTSIENL
+959 Q
-969 SATLING
+969 
-976 DLVKFGITSGTQII
+976 K
-990 DVLDNLISK
+990 
-999 FGVLETLIPT
+999 
-1009 VMAGLSFKN
+1009 
-1018 VGKQLLKMPTY
+1018 
-1029 AQPQTICA
+1029 CA

>member
-23 PKLNNILANDNKA
+23 PKLNNVLANDNKA
-36 HAKIIGGLDL
+36 HVKIIGELDL
-46 NKTQKKIQSQLATI
+46 SKTQKKIQSQLATI

-75 IQSGIKVAEKQVV
+75 IQNSIKVAEKQVT

-115 DGQIDIIKTIEN
+115 DGQIDIVKTIEN
-127 ARKILSQFGNPTFSW
+127 ARKVLSQFGNPTFSW
-142 AKDSSGEVTQITA
+142 TKDSSGEVAQITA

-221 IGNEINAVNVA
+221 IGNEINAVNAA
-232 IDNLGKGGSIAEVDK
+232 IDNLGNGGSIAEVDK

-277 NTLAKMPTTIQEISN
+277 NTLAKMPATIQEISN
-292 NFSKLKNQP
+292 SFSKLKQQP
-301 QEIVDLIQGL
+301 SEVSELIGNL
-311 NTQLTKV
+311 NSQLNKV
-318 KDTEENFGR
+318 NETESQFGR
-327 NKQWSEEYR
+327 NEKWSEEYR

-408 ISTAESYLK
+408 ISTAESYLEK
-417 KNKLISSEYEE
+417 HKLISSEYEE
-428 QIRLLKK
+428 QIRLLKR
-435 TGEYQQAIVK
+435 TGEYEQAIVK
-445 AKSADKSSATSTKTE
+445 AKSADKSSVTSTKTE

-538 QQSIEATKQN
+538 QQNIEATKQN

-561 ANTKAMS
+561 ANTKAMG

-600 DLKANVDKI
+600 DLKVNVDKI

-673 ELRKVTDNTNQQYAE
+673 DLRKVTDNTNQQYAE

-699 LKINLSD
+699 LKIDLSD

-905 AVIEKIAGKQ
+905 AVIEKIAG
-915 RGNTITALL
+915 R
-924 TNMSQADKIVND
+924 V
-936 SIGSAGSAMSEYEKY
+936 Y
-951 LDSIQGRV
+951 LNV
-959 QGFQTSIENL
+959 Q
-969 SATLING
+969 
-976 DLVKFGITSGTQII
+976 K
-990 DVLDNLISK
+990 
-999 FGVLETLIPT
+999 
-1009 VMAGLSFKN
+1009 
-1018 VGKQLLKMPTY
+1018 
-1029 AQPQTICA
+1029 CA

>member
-23 PKLNNILANDNKA
+23 PKLNNVLANDNKA
-36 HAKIIGGLDL
+36 HAKIIGELDL

-75 IQSGIKVAEKQVV
+75 ILNSIKAAEKQVT

-115 DGQIDIIKTIEN
+115 DGQIDIVKTIEN
-127 ARKILSQFGNPTFSW
+127 ARKVLSQFGNPTFSW
-142 AKDSSGEVTQITA
+142 TKDSSGEVTQITA

-196 IDKAKSDYTAKLSA
+196 IDKAKSKYTTLLSE
-210 FKSANKGIESG
+210 FKSSNSGIETG
-221 IGNEINAVNVA
+221 LTKEIADVNNA
-232 IDNLGKGGSIAEVDK
+232 IDNLGKGGSVAEVDS
-247 LFNSLKTTASNI
+247 LFNTLKTTANEI
-259 RQNLKSL
+259 KQNLDTTS
-266 TSSFNETTNAE
+266 SSFNKVTNAE
-277 NTLAKMPTTIQEISN
+277 NTLAKMPATIQEISN

-311 NTQLTKV
+311 NTQLIKV

-344 AETEIKSLQLLEK
+344 AETEIKNLQLLEK

-408 ISTAESYLK
+408 ISTAESYLEK
-417 KNKLISSEYEE
+417 HKLISSEYEE

-435 TGEYQQAIVK
+435 TGEYEQAIVK

-472 LETKWK
+472 LKTKWK

-528 YKASFSSNKS
+528 YKASFSNNKS
-538 QQSIEATKQN
+538 QQNIEATRQN

-600 DLKANVDKI
+600 DLKANVDRI

-699 LKINLSD
+699 LKIDLSD

>member
-13 LDTSKVKDDI
+13 LDTTKVKDDI
-23 PKLNNILANDNKA
+23 PKLNNVLANDNKT
-36 HAKIIGGLDL
+36 HAKIIGELDL
-46 NKTQKKIQSQLATI
+46 SKTQKKIQSQLATI

-75 IQSGIKVAEKQVV
+75 IQNSIKVAEKQVT

-115 DGQIDIIKTIEN
+115 DGQIDIVKTIEN
-127 ARKILSQFGNPTFSW
+127 ARKVLSQFGNPTFSW
-142 AKDSSGEVTQITA
+142 TKDSSGEVTQIAA

-221 IGNEINAVNVA
+221 IGNEINAVNAA
-232 IDNLGKGGSIAEVDK
+232 IDNLGNGGSIAEVDK

-277 NTLAKMPTTIQEISN
+277 NTLAKMPATIQEISN
-292 NFSKLKNQP
+292 SFSKLKQQP
-301 QEIVDLIQGL
+301 SEVSELIGNL
-311 NTQLTKV
+311 NSQLNKV
-318 KDTEENFGR
+318 NETESQFGR
-327 NKQWSEEYR
+327 NEKWSEEYR

-357 SDNSEAQQQASRYNK
+357 SDNSEAQQQAHYYNK
-372 IIENISLINKLEK
+372 MFGEIKQINKLKK
-385 QRISAGKEETV
+385 QQVNAGEQENV
-396 EINRQIKNAKGR
+396 ELKRQIKNL
-408 ISTAESYLK
+408 ESRVSYDEKQLK
-417 KNKLISSEYEE
+417 KKKLITEE
-428 QIRLLKK
+428 LERQKNELINIGREELRL
-435 TGEYQQAIVK
+435 ANSR
-445 AKSADKSSATSTKTE
+445 SADKSSATSTKTE

-472 LETKWK
+472 LEAKWK

-491 NELKTSLSNVGG
+491 NELKASLSNVGG
-503 DPKALDEYRIKLNEL
+503 NPKALDEYRIKLNEL

-561 ANTKAMS
+561 ANTKAMG

-644 MSLTTVISGIS
+644 MSLTTVISGVS

-699 LKINLSD
+699 LKIDLSD

-951 LDSIQGRV
+951 LDSIQGRI

>member
-23 PKLNNILANDNKA
+23 PKLNNVLANDNKA
-36 HAKIIGGLDL
+36 HAKIIGELDL

-75 IQSGIKVAEKQVV
+75 IQSSIKAAEKQVT

-127 ARKILSQFGNPTFSW
+127 ARKVLSQFGNPTFSW
-142 AKDSSGEVTQITA
+142 TKDSSGEVTQITA

-277 NTLAKMPTTIQEISN
+277 NTLAKMPATIQEISN
-292 NFSKLKNQP
+292 SFSKLKQQPSEVSELIGNLNSQLNKVNETENQ
-301 QEIVDLIQGL
+301 
-311 NTQLTKV
+311 
-318 KDTEENFGR
+318 FGR
-327 NKQWSEEYR
+327 NEKWSEEYR

-344 AETEIKSLQLLEK
+344 AETEIKNLQLLEK

-408 ISTAESYLK
+408 ISTAESYLEK
-417 KNKLISSEYEE
+417 HKLISSEYEE

-435 TGEYQQAIVK
+435 TGEYEQAIVK

-478 ESPIFNGEFQEKF
+478 ESPIFSGEFQEKF

-538 QQSIEATKQN
+538 QQNIEATRQN

-561 ANTKAMS
+561 ANTKAMG

-600 DLKANVDKI
+600 DLKVNVDKI

-673 ELRKVTDNTNQQYAE
+673 DLRKVTDNTNQQYAE

-699 LKINLSD
+699 LKIDLSD

-905 AVIEKIAGKQ
+905 AVIEKIAG
-915 RGNTITALL
+915 R
-924 TNMSQADKIVND
+924 V
-936 SIGSAGSAMSEYEKY
+936 Y
-951 LDSIQGRV
+951 LNV
-959 QGFQTSIENL
+959 Q
-969 SATLING
+969 
-976 DLVKFGITSGTQII
+976 K
-990 DVLDNLISK
+990 
-999 FGVLETLIPT
+999 
-1009 VMAGLSFKN
+1009 
-1018 VGKQLLKMPTY
+1018 
-1029 AQPQTICA
+1029 CA

>member
-23 PKLNNILANDNKA
+23 PKLNNVLANDNKA
-36 HAKIIGGLDL
+36 HAKIIGELDL

-75 IQSGIKVAEKQVV
+75 IQSSIKAAEKQIT

-115 DGQIDIIKTIEN
+115 DGQIDIVKTIEN
-127 ARKILSQFGNPTFSW
+127 ARKVLSQFGNPTFSW
-142 AKDSSGEVTQITA
+142 TKDSSGEVTQITA

-196 IDKAKSDYTAKLSA
+196 IDKAKSKYTTLLSE
-210 FKSANKGIESG
+210 FKSSNSGIETG
-221 IGNEINAVNVA
+221 LTKEIADVNNAIN
-232 IDNLGKGGSIAEVDK
+232 NLGKGGSVAEVDS
-247 LFNSLKTTASNI
+247 LFNTLKTTANEI
-259 RQNLKSL
+259 KQNLDTTS
-266 TSSFNETTNAE
+266 SSFNKVTNAE
-277 NTLAKMPTTIQEISN
+277 NTLAKMPATIQEISN

-357 SDNSEAQQQASRYNK
+357 SDNSEAQQQAHYYNK
-372 IIENISLINKLEK
+372 MFGEIKQINKLKK
-385 QRISAGKEETV
+385 QQVNAGEQENV
-396 EINRQIKNAKGR
+396 ELKRQIKNL
-408 ISTAESYLK
+408 ESRVSYDEKQLK
-417 KNKLISSEYEE
+417 KKKLITEE
-428 QIRLLKK
+428 LERQKNELINIGREELRL
-435 TGEYQQAIVK
+435 ANSR
-445 AKSADKSSATSTKTE
+445 SADKSSATSTKTE

-538 QQSIEATKQN
+538 QQNIEATGQN

-561 ANTKAMS
+561 ANTKAMG

-600 DLKANVDKI
+600 DLKVNVDKI

-699 LKINLSD
+699 LKIDLSD

>member
-23 PKLNNILANDNKA
+23 PKLNYILANDNKA
-36 HAKIIGGLDL
+36 HAKIIGELDL

-75 IQSGIKVAEKQVV
+75 IQSSIKAAEKQVT

-115 DGQIDIIKTIEN
+115 DGQIDIVKTIEN
-127 ARKILSQFGNPTFSW
+127 ARKVLSQFGNPTFSW
-142 AKDSSGEVTQITA
+142 TKDSSGEVTQITA

-221 IGNEINAVNVA
+221 IGNEINAVNAA

-277 NTLAKMPTTIQEISN
+277 NTLAKMPATIQEISN
-292 NFSKLKNQP
+292 SFSKLKQQPSEVSELISNLNSQLNKVNETENQ
-301 QEIVDLIQGL
+301 
-311 NTQLTKV
+311 
-318 KDTEENFGR
+318 FGR
-327 NKQWSEEYR
+327 NEKWSEEYR

-408 ISTAESYLK
+408 ISTAERYLK

-435 TGEYQQAIVK
+435 TGEYEQAIVK

-491 NELKTSLSNVGG
+491 NKLKTSLSNVGG

-538 QQSIEATKQN
+538 QQNIEATRQN

-561 ANTKAMS
+561 VNTKAMS

-673 ELRKVTDNTNQQYAE
+673 DLRKVTDNTNQQYAE

-699 LKINLSD
+699 LKIDLSD

>member
-23 PKLNNILANDNKA
+23 PKLNNVLANDNKA
-36 HAKIIGGLDL
+36 HVKIIGELDL
-46 NKTQKKIQSQLATI
+46 SKTQKKIQSQLATI

-75 IQSGIKVAEKQVV
+75 IQNSIKVAEKQVT

-115 DGQIDIIKTIEN
+115 DGQIDIVKTIEN
-127 ARKILSQFGNPTFSW
+127 ARKVLSQFGNPTFSW
-142 AKDSSGEVTQITA
+142 TKDSSGEVTQITA

-186 EKGILKLIAD
+186 EKGILKLVAD

-277 NTLAKMPTTIQEISN
+277 NTLAKMPATIQEISN
-292 NFSKLKNQP
+292 SFSKLKQQP
-301 QEIVDLIQGL
+301 SEVSDLISSL
-311 NTQLTKV
+311 NSQLNKV
-318 KDTEENFGR
+318 NETESQFGR
-327 NKQWSEEYR
+327 NEKWSKEYR

-435 TGEYQQAIVK
+435 TGEYEQAIVK

-538 QQSIEATKQN
+538 QQNIEATRQN

-561 ANTKAMS
+561 ANTKAMG

-600 DLKANVDKI
+600 DLKVNVDKI

-673 ELRKVTDNTNQQYAE
+673 DLRKVTDNTNQQYTE

-699 LKINLSD
+699 LKIDLSD

-905 AVIEKIAGKQ
+905 AVIEKIAG
-915 RGNTITALL
+915 R
-924 TNMSQADKIVND
+924 V
-936 SIGSAGSAMSEYEKY
+936 Y
-951 LDSIQGRV
+951 LNV
-959 QGFQTSIENL
+959 Q
-969 SATLING
+969 
-976 DLVKFGITSGTQII
+976 K
-990 DVLDNLISK
+990 
-999 FGVLETLIPT
+999 
-1009 VMAGLSFKN
+1009 
-1018 VGKQLLKMPTY
+1018 
-1029 AQPQTICA
+1029 CA

>member
-23 PKLNNILANDNKA
+23 PKLNNVLANDNKA
-36 HAKIIGGLDL
+36 HVKIIGELDL
-46 NKTQKKIQSQLATI
+46 SKTQKKIQSQLATI

-75 IQSGIKVAEKQVV
+75 IQNSIKVAEKQVT

-115 DGQIDIIKTIEN
+115 DGQIDIVKTIEN
-127 ARKILSQFGNPTFSW
+127 ARKVLSQFGNPTFSW
-142 AKDSSGEVTQITA
+142 TKDSSGEVAQITA

-221 IGNEINAVNVA
+221 IGNEINAVNAA
-232 IDNLGKGGSIAEVDK
+232 IDNLGNGGSIAEVDK

-259 RQNLKSL
+259 RQNLKSF

-277 NTLAKMPTTIQEISN
+277 NTLAKMPATIQEISN
-292 NFSKLKNQP
+292 SFSKLKQQP
-301 QEIVDLIQGL
+301 SEVSELIGNL
-311 NTQLTKV
+311 NSQLNKV
-318 KDTEENFGR
+318 NETESQFGR

-357 SDNSEAQQQASRYNK
+357 SDNSEAQQQAHYYNK
-372 IIENISLINKLEK
+372 MFGEIKQINKLKK
-385 QRISAGKEETV
+385 QQVNAGEQENV
-396 EINRQIKNAKGR
+396 ELKRQIKNL
-408 ISTAESYLK
+408 ESRVSYDEKQLK
-417 KNKLISSEYEE
+417 KKKLITEE
-428 QIRLLKK
+428 LERQKNELINIGREELRL
-435 TGEYQQAIVK
+435 ANSR
-445 AKSADKSSATSTKTE
+445 SADKSSATSTKTE

-538 QQSIEATKQN
+538 QQNIEATRQN

-699 LKINLSD
+699 LKIDLSD

>member
-23 PKLNNILANDNKA
+23 PKLNNVLANDNKA
-36 HAKIIGGLDL
+36 HAKIIGELDL

-75 IQSGIKVAEKQVV
+75 IQSSIKAAEKQVT

-115 DGQIDIIKTIEN
+115 DGQIDIVKTIEN
-127 ARKILSQFGNPTFSW
+127 ARKVLSQFGNPTFSW
-142 AKDSSGEVTQITA
+142 TKDSSGEVTQITA

-221 IGNEINAVNVA
+221 IGNEINAVNAA
-232 IDNLGKGGSIAEVDK
+232 IDNLGNGGSIAEVDK

-277 NTLAKMPTTIQEISN
+277 NTLAKMPATIQEISN
-292 NFSKLKNQP
+292 SFSKLKQQP
-301 QEIVDLIQGL
+301 SEVSELIGNL
-311 NTQLTKV
+311 NSQLNKV
-318 KDTEENFGR
+318 NETESQFGR
-327 NKQWSEEYR
+327 NEKWSEEYR

-408 ISTAESYLK
+408 ISTAESYLEK
-417 KNKLISSEYEE
+417 HKLISSEYEE
-428 QIRLLKK
+428 QIRLLKR
-435 TGEYQQAIVK
+435 TGEYEQAIVK
-445 AKSADKSSATSTKTE
+445 AKSADKSSATFTKTE

-472 LETKWK
+472 LETNWK

-503 DPKALDEYRIKLNEL
+503 NPKALDEYRIKLNEL

-538 QQSIEATKQN
+538 QQSIEVTKQN

-673 ELRKVTDNTNQQYAE
+673 DLRKVTDNTNQQYTE

-699 LKINLSD
+699 LKIDLSD

-905 AVIEKIAGKQ
+905 AVIEKIAG
-915 RGNTITALL
+915 R
-924 TNMSQADKIVND
+924 V
-936 SIGSAGSAMSEYEKY
+936 Y
-951 LDSIQGRV
+951 LNV
-959 QGFQTSIENL
+959 Q
-969 SATLING
+969 
-976 DLVKFGITSGTQII
+976 K
-990 DVLDNLISK
+990 
-999 FGVLETLIPT
+999 
-1009 VMAGLSFKN
+1009 
-1018 VGKQLLKMPTY
+1018 
-1029 AQPQTICA
+1029 CA

>member
-23 PKLNNILANDNKA
+23 PKLNNVLANDNKA
-36 HAKIIGGLDL
+36 HAKIIGELDL

-75 IQSGIKVAEKQVV
+75 IQSSIKAAEKQVT

-115 DGQIDIIKTIEN
+115 DGQIDIVKTIEN

-142 AKDSSGEVTQITA
+142 TKDSSGEVIQITA

-196 IDKAKSDYTAKLSA
+196 IDKAKSKYTTLLSE
-210 FKSANKGIESG
+210 FKSSNSGIETG
-221 IGNEINAVNVA
+221 LTKEIADVNNAIN
-232 IDNLGKGGSIAEVDK
+232 NLGKGGSVAEVDS
-247 LFNSLKTTASNI
+247 LFNTLKTTANEI
-259 RQNLKSL
+259 KQNLDTTS
-266 TSSFNETTNAE
+266 SSFNKVTNAE
-277 NTLAKMPTTIQEISN
+277 NTLAKMPATIQEISN

-344 AETEIKSLQLLEK
+344 AETEIKNLQLLEK
-357 SDNSEAQQQASRYNK
+357 SDNSEAQQQAHYYNK
-372 IIENISLINKLEK
+372 MFGEIKQINKLKK
-385 QRISAGKEETV
+385 QQVNAGEQENV
-396 EINRQIKNAKGR
+396 ELKRQIKNLESR
-408 ISTAESYLK
+408 ISYDEKQLK
-417 KNKLISSEYEE
+417 KKKLITEE
-428 QIRLLKK
+428 LERQKNELINIGREELRL
-435 TGEYQQAIVK
+435 ANSR
-445 AKSADKSSATSTKTE
+445 SADKSSAISTKTE

-538 QQSIEATKQN
+538 QQNIEATRQN

-561 ANTKAMS
+561 ANTKAMG

-600 DLKANVDKI
+600 DLKANVDRI

-699 LKINLSD
+699 LKIDLSD

>member
-23 PKLNNILANDNKA
+23 PKLNNVLANDNKA
-36 HAKIIGGLDL
+36 HAKIIGELDL

-75 IQSGIKVAEKQVV
+75 IQSSIKAAEKQVT

-115 DGQIDIIKTIEN
+115 DGQIDIVKTIEN

-142 AKDSSGEVTQITA
+142 TKDSSGEVTQITA

-196 IDKAKSDYTAKLSA
+196 IDKAKSDYTAKLST

-221 IGNEINAVNVA
+221 IGNEINAVNAA

-277 NTLAKMPTTIQEISN
+277 NTLAKMPATIQEISN
-292 NFSKLKNQP
+292 SFSKLKQQP
-301 QEIVDLIQGL
+301 SEVSELINNLTAQL
-311 NTQLTKV
+311 NKV
-318 KDTEENFGR
+318 NETESQFGR
-327 NKQWSEEYR
+327 NEKWSEEYR
-336 ELVVSVKK
+336 ELVASVKK

-408 ISTAESYLK
+408 ISTAESYLEK
-417 KNKLISSEYEE
+417 HKLISSEYEE
-428 QIRLLKK
+428 QIRLLKR
-435 TGEYQQAIVK
+435 TGEYEQAIVK

-538 QQSIEATKQN
+538 QQNIEATRQN

-561 ANTKAMS
+561 ANTKAMG

-673 ELRKVTDNTNQQYAE
+673 DLRKVTDNTNQQYAE

-699 LKINLSD
+699 LKIDLSD

-813 EITGDAAEAGNSLKV
+813 EITGDAAEAGKRKLPDYIVIYS
-828 LSMRLRGAKTELED
+828 RLVAI
-842 AGESTEGMAVSTSK
+842 SV
-856 LREDIKALTNVNGTG
+856 
-871 GFDIM
+871 
-876 KDSQNFKSTYEIMKG
+876 KS
-891 IANVWND
+891 
-898 LTDTSKA
+898 
-905 AVIEKIAGKQ
+905 
-915 RGNTITALL
+915 
-924 TNMSQADKIVND
+924 
-936 SIGSAGSAMSEYEKY
+936 
-951 LDSIQGRV
+951 
-959 QGFQTSIENL
+959 
-969 SATLING
+969 
-976 DLVKFGITSGTQII
+976 
-990 DVLDNLISK
+990 
-999 FGVLETLIPT
+999 
-1009 VMAGLSFKN
+1009 
-1018 VGKQLLKMPTY
+1018 
-1029 AQPQTICA
+1029 

>member
-23 PKLNNILANDNKA
+23 PKLNNVLANDNKA
-36 HAKIIGGLDL
+36 HVKIIGELDL
-46 NKTQKKIQSQLATI
+46 SKTQKKIQSQLATI

-75 IQSGIKVAEKQVV
+75 IQNSIKVAEKQVT

-115 DGQIDIIKTIEN
+115 DGQIDIVKTIEN
-127 ARKILSQFGNPTFSW
+127 ARKVLSQFGNPTFSW
-142 AKDSSGEVTQITA
+142 TKDSSGEVAQITA

-186 EKGILKLIAD
+186 EKCILKLIAD

-221 IGNEINAVNVA
+221 IGNEINAVNAA
-232 IDNLGKGGSIAEVDK
+232 IDNLGNGGSIAEVDK

-277 NTLAKMPTTIQEISN
+277 NTLAKMPATIQEISN
-292 NFSKLKNQP
+292 SFSKLKQQP
-301 QEIVDLIQGL
+301 SEVSELIGNL
-311 NTQLTKV
+311 NSQLNKV
-318 KDTEENFGR
+318 NETESQFGR

-357 SDNSEAQQQASRYNK
+357 SDNSEAQQQAHYYNK
-372 IIENISLINKLEK
+372 MFGEIKQINKLKK
-385 QRISAGKEETV
+385 QQVNAGEQENV
-396 EINRQIKNAKGR
+396 ELKRQIKNL
-408 ISTAESYLK
+408 ESRVSYDEKQLK
-417 KNKLISSEYEE
+417 KKKLITEE
-428 QIRLLKK
+428 LERQKNELINIGREELRL
-435 TGEYQQAIVK
+435 ANSR
-445 AKSADKSSATSTKTE
+445 SADKSSATSTKTE

-538 QQSIEATKQN
+538 QQNIEATRQN

-699 LKINLSD
+699 LKIDLSD

>member
-36 HAKIIGGLDL
+36 HAKIIGELDL

-115 DGQIDIIKTIEN
+115 DGQIDIVKTIEN
-127 ARKILSQFGNPTFSW
+127 ARKVLSQFGNPTFSW
-142 AKDSSGEVTQITA
+142 TKDSSGEVTQITA

-221 IGNEINAVNVA
+221 IGNEINAVNAA
-232 IDNLGKGGSIAEVDK
+232 IDNLGNGGSIAEVDK

-277 NTLAKMPTTIQEISN
+277 NTLAKMPATIQEISN
-292 NFSKLKNQP
+292 SFSKLKQQP
-301 QEIVDLIQGL
+301 SEVSELIGNL
-311 NTQLTKV
+311 NSQLNKV
-318 KDTEENFGR
+318 NETESQFGR

-357 SDNSEAQQQASRYNK
+357 SDNSEAQQQAHYYNK
-372 IIENISLINKLEK
+372 MFGEIKQINKLKK
-385 QRISAGKEETV
+385 QQVNAGEQENV
-396 EINRQIKNAKGR
+396 ELKRQIKNL
-408 ISTAESYLK
+408 ESRVSYDEKQLK
-417 KNKLISSEYEE
+417 KKKLITEE
-428 QIRLLKK
+428 LERQKNELINIGREELRL
-435 TGEYQQAIVK
+435 ANSR
-445 AKSADKSSATSTKTE
+445 SADKSSATSTKTE

-538 QQSIEATKQN
+538 QQNIEATRQN

-699 LKINLSD
+699 LKIDLSD